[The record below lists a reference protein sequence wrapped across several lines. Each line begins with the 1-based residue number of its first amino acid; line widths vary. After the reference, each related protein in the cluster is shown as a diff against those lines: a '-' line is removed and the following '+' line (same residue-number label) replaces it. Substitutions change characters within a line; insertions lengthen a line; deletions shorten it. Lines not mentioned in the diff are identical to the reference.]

1 MRTLV
6 VLGLAGLLALP
17 GLPVAAEPVQRLFY
31 EAVPAMSE
39 ARGPEATAPEAGALD
54 KAPFAVRSAFAAR
67 VAGELVPAVLRAL
80 GHDPA
85 AAVTELTV
93 GGWQLRT
100 NPSLHTALPL
110 ADAEADRLAAALGF
124 VLRQDSVLV
133 ADLTQGDGRTGSVIV
148 TLPRL
153 TPDRAQRFF
162 AHAARVDA
170 GLGGGYTAFGDA
182 MLFLNVAGD
191 DGKPYSGLPDAA
203 FADALARA
211 ARRFPAA
218 RLTATGL
225 ADARFV
231 SNDWAAAP
239 DGADYTRRLDPA
251 TVAAL
256 RTLRD
261 RHAALLRAANR

>member
-1 MRTLV
+1 MRVTARMLV
-6 VLGLAGLLALP
+6 LVGLLI
-17 GLPVAAEPVQRLFY
+17 LPVPLLAAEPMQRLFY
-31 EAVPAMSE
+31 EAVPGAQVQ
-39 ARGPEATAPEAGALD
+39 AGTLES
-54 KAPFAVRSAFAAR
+54 APFAVRNAFAAR

-93 GGWQLRT
+93 GGWRLRT

-133 ADLTQGDGRTGSVIV
+133 ADLTQGDGRTGSVLV

-162 AHAARVDA
+162 AHAATVHA
-170 GLGGGYTAFGDA
+170 GLGGGYTAFGDVL
-182 MLFLNVAGD
+182 LFLNVTGD
-191 DGKPYSGLPDAA
+191 DGQPYSGLSDGA
-203 FADALARA
+203 FADALGRA
-211 ARRFPAA
+211 ARGFPAA

-231 SNDWAAAP
+231 GNDWTAAP
-239 DGADYTRRLDPA
+239 DGEDYARRLAPG
-251 TVAAL
+251 TVTTL

-261 RHAALLRAANR
+261 RHTALLRAANR